1 MFAPGRDAFSG
12 DSDRL
17 VYCSASGQHIEL
29 MESQV
34 AWEIVFVL
42 VLTICAVVLF
52 VTEKFSTD
60 IVAILVMIA
69 LLVSGILTPAEGLAG
84 FANTATVTVGAMF
97 VLSAGVFRSGA
108 VNFVSRGLGKAARR
122 SSALML
128 FVLMVGVG
136 VLSSFLNNTAAV
148 AILIP
153 VVIVVARRAD
163 TSPSKLLMPL
173 SFASMFGGMGTVLG
187 TSTNILASSIAEEAG
202 LDAFGMFEFTKLGVV
217 FFAVGVAY
225 MMTVG
230 RKLVPDHRGKG
241 DLTKSFGLG
250 DYLTDLVLLAESKSV
265 GQSLASAPLVN
276 ELGVDVL
283 QILRGNDNLCPTP
296 ETVLREHDVLRIKGD
311 LRTIN
316 ELKDRVGVAF
326 GTSMKWRDEDL
337 ESTDTRIVEAVVGPS
352 SPLAGK
358 SLARSRL
365 RENYGAAV
373 LAIRQHGAIAHVEF
387 QNMKLMPGD
396 TLLIDVPN
404 DQIEHLTQQRVF
416 LLVSRAGIPRFN
428 WPKATKTL
436 VIVASVVVIA
446 ATGLLSI
453 VTAAAAGALAM
464 VLSGCISTEEAYGAI
479 EWNVLFLLAGMLSLG
494 AAMEKTGASTMLA
507 EGMID
512 GVGRFGPIVLLAAFF
527 GATMLLTEVMSNN
540 ATVALLLPIAITTAH
555 SIDANPR
562 AFMFAVVFAASSS
575 FMTPVGYQTNAM
587 IYGPGQYRFVDFVRV
602 GAPLN
607 LIFWVLGT
615 LLIPWFWPL

>member
-1 MFAPGRDAFSG
+1 
-12 DSDRL
+12 
-17 VYCSASGQHIEL
+17 VT
-29 MESQV
+29 
-34 AWEIVFVL
+34 WEIVFVL

-60 IVAILVMIA
+60 VVAIFVMIT

-84 FANTATVTVGAMF
+84 FANSATVTVGAMF
-97 VLSAGVFRSGA
+97 VLSAGMFRSGA
-108 VNFVSRGLGKAARR
+108 VNFVGRGLGRLARR
-122 SSALML
+122 SSELML

-136 VLSSFLNNTAAV
+136 VLSSCLNNTAAV

-153 VVIVVARRAD
+153 VVIVVAQRAH

-173 SFASMFGGMGTVLG
+173 SFASMFGGMCTVLG

-202 LDAFGMFEFTKLGVV
+202 LEAFGMFEFTKLGVI
-217 FFAVGVAY
+217 FFAVGVTY

-230 RKLVPDHRGKG
+230 RKLVPDHRSKG

-250 DYLTDLVLLAESKSV
+250 DYLTDLVLQEGSKSV
-265 GQSLASAPLVN
+265 GQSLVSAPLVQ
-276 ELGVDVL
+276 ELGIEIL
-283 QILRGNDNLCPTP
+283 QIERGKDTLRPTP
-296 ETVLREHDVLRIKGD
+296 ETILREHDVLRIKGD

-316 ELKDRVGVAF
+316 ELKDRVGVTL
-326 GTSMKWRDEDL
+326 GLSMKWRDKDI
-337 ESTDTRIVEAVVGPS
+337 ESTDTRLVEAVVGPS
-352 SPLAGK
+352 SPLVGK
-358 SLARSRL
+358 SLAESHL
-365 RENYGAAV
+365 RENYGAEV
-373 LAIRQHGAIAHVEF
+373 LAIRQHGALTYGEF
-387 QNMKLMPGD
+387 HNMKLMPGD

-404 DQIEHLTQQRVF
+404 GQIEHLTRQRVF

-428 WPKATKTL
+428 WRKATKAL
-436 VIVASVVVIA
+436 VIVVSVVVIA

-453 VTAAAAGALAM
+453 VAAAAAGALMM
-464 VLSGCISTEEAYGAI
+464 VVSGCISTEEAYGAI
-479 EWNVLFLLAGMLSLG
+479 EWSVLFLLAGMLALG
-494 AAMEKTGASTMLA
+494 AAMEKTGASMMLA

-512 GVGRFGPIVLLAAFF
+512 GIGGFGPIVMLAAFF
-527 GATMLLTEVMSNN
+527 GLTMLMTEVMSNN

-555 SIDANPR
+555 AIDANPR
-562 AFMFAVVFAASSS
+562 AFMFAIVFAASSS
-575 FMTPVGYQTNAM
+575 FMTPVGYQTNTM
-587 IYGPGQYRFVDFVRV
+587 IYGPGQYRFADFIRV

>member
-1 MFAPGRDAFSG
+1 VT
-12 DSDRL
+12 L
-17 VYCSASGQHIEL
+17 
-29 MESQV
+29 
-34 AWEIVFVL
+34 EISFVL
-42 VLTICAVVLF
+42 LLTIAAVVLF

-60 IVAILVMIA
+60 IVAILVMVV
-69 LLVSGILTPAEGLAG
+69 LLVSRVLTPAEGLAG

-97 VLSAGVFRSGA
+97 VLSAGMFRSGA
-108 VNFVSRGLGKAARR
+108 VNFVGRGLGRLARH
-122 SSALML
+122 SSGLML

-173 SFASMFGGMGTVLG
+173 SFASMFGGMCTVLG
-187 TSTNILASSIAEEAG
+187 TSTNILASAISEQAG
-202 LDAFGMFEFTKLGVV
+202 LGAFGMFEFTKLGVI
-217 FFAVGVAY
+217 FFAVGVTY

-230 RKLVPDHRGKG
+230 RKLVPDHRGRG
-241 DLTKSFGLG
+241 DLTTSFGLG
-250 DYLTDLVLLAESKSV
+250 DYLTDLILQAGSKSV
-265 GQSLASAPLVN
+265 GRPLASAPLVKD
-276 ELGVDVL
+276 LGIEVL
-283 QILRGNDNLCPTP
+283 QIRRGEDTLRPTP
-296 ETVLREHDVLRIKGD
+296 ETILCENDVLRIQGN

-316 ELKDRVGVAF
+316 ELKDRAGVAF
-326 GTSMKWRDEDL
+326 GMSVKWRDEDL
-337 ESTDTRIVEAVVGPS
+337 QSTDTRLVEAVVGPS

-358 SLARSRL
+358 SLAESHL
-365 RENYGAAV
+365 RENFGAWV
-373 LAIRQHGAIAHVEF
+373 LAVRQHGTLRHSEF
-387 QNMKLMPGD
+387 ENITLMPGD

-404 DQIEHLTQQRVF
+404 DQIEHLTEQRVF
-416 LLVSRAGIPRFN
+416 LVVSRAGIPRFN
-428 WPKATKTL
+428 WPKAAKAL
-436 VIVASVVVIA
+436 AIVVSVVVVA
-446 ATGLLSI
+446 ATGLLPI
-453 VTAAAAGALAM
+453 VAAAATGALAM
-464 VLSGCISTEEAYGAI
+464 VLSRCISTDEAYGAI

-507 EGMID
+507 EGMVNA
-512 GVGRFGPIVLLAAFF
+512 VGGFGPIALLAAFF

-562 AFMFAVVFAASSS
+562 TFMFAVVFAASSS
-575 FMTPVGYQTNAM
+575 FMTPVGYQTNTM

-607 LIFWVLGT
+607 LIFWILGV

>member
-1 MFAPGRDAFSG
+1 MT
-12 DSDRL
+12 L
-17 VYCSASGQHIEL
+17 
-29 MESQV
+29 
-34 AWEIVFVL
+34 EIGFVL
-42 VLTICAVVLF
+42 LLTIAAVVLF

-60 IVAILVMIA
+60 IVAILVMVV
-69 LLVSGILTPAEGLAG
+69 LLVSRVLTPAEGLAG

-97 VLSAGVFRSGA
+97 VLSAGMFRSGA
-108 VNFVSRGLGKAARR
+108 VNFVGRGLGRLARH
-122 SSALML
+122 SSGLML

-173 SFASMFGGMGTVLG
+173 SFASMFGGMCTVLG
-187 TSTNILASSIAEEAG
+187 TSTNILASAISEQAG
-202 LDAFGMFEFTKLGVV
+202 LGAFGMFEFTKLGVI
-217 FFAVGVAY
+217 FFAVGVTY

-230 RKLVPDHRGKG
+230 RKLVPDHRGRG
-241 DLTKSFGLG
+241 DLTTSFGLG
-250 DYLTDLVLLAESKSV
+250 DYLTDLILQAGSKSV
-265 GQSLASAPLVN
+265 GRPLASAPLVKD
-276 ELGVDVL
+276 LGIEVL
-283 QILRGNDNLCPTP
+283 QIRRGEDTLRPTP
-296 ETVLREHDVLRIKGD
+296 ETILCENDVLRIQGN

-316 ELKDRVGVAF
+316 ELKDRAGVAF
-326 GTSMKWRDEDL
+326 GMSVKWRDEDL
-337 ESTDTRIVEAVVGPS
+337 QSTDTRLVEAVVGPS

-358 SLARSRL
+358 SLAESHL
-365 RENYGAAV
+365 RENFGAWV
-373 LAIRQHGAIAHVEF
+373 LAVRQHGTLRHSEF
-387 QNMKLMPGD
+387 ENITLMPGD

-404 DQIEHLTQQRVF
+404 DQIEHLTEQRVF
-416 LLVSRAGIPRFN
+416 LVVSRAGIPRFN
-428 WPKATKTL
+428 WPKAAKAL
-436 VIVASVVVIA
+436 AIVVSVVVVA
-446 ATGLLSI
+446 ATGLLPI
-453 VTAAAAGALAM
+453 VAAAATGALAM
-464 VLSGCISTEEAYGAI
+464 VLSRCISTDEAYGAI

-507 EGMID
+507 EGMVNA
-512 GVGRFGPIVLLAAFF
+512 VGGFGPIALLAAFF

-562 AFMFAVVFAASSS
+562 TFMFAVVFAASSS
-575 FMTPVGYQTNAM
+575 FMTPVGYQTNTM
-587 IYGPGQYRFVDFVRV
+587 IYGPGQYHFVDFVRV

-607 LIFWVLGT
+607 LIFWILGV

>member
-1 MFAPGRDAFSG
+1 VT
-12 DSDRL
+12 L
-17 VYCSASGQHIEL
+17 
-29 MESQV
+29 
-34 AWEIVFVL
+34 EIGFVL
-42 VLTICAVVLF
+42 LLTIVAVVLF

-60 IVAILVMIA
+60 IVAILVMVV
-69 LLVSGILTPAEGLAG
+69 LLVSRVLTPAEGLAG
-84 FANTATVTVGAMF
+84 FANTATITVGAMF
-97 VLSAGVFRSGA
+97 VLSAGMFRSGA
-108 VNFVSRGLGKAARR
+108 VNFVGRGLGRLARH
-122 SSALML
+122 SSGLML

-173 SFASMFGGMGTVLG
+173 SFASMFGGMCTVLG
-187 TSTNILASSIAEEAG
+187 TSTNILASAISEQAG
-202 LDAFGMFEFTKLGVV
+202 LGAFGMFEFTKLGVI
-217 FFAVGVAY
+217 FFAVGVTY

-230 RKLVPDHRGKG
+230 RKLVPDHRGRG
-241 DLTKSFGLG
+241 DLTTSFGLG
-250 DYLTDLVLLAESKSV
+250 DYLTDLILQADSKSV
-265 GQSLASAPLVN
+265 GKALESAPLVKD
-276 ELGVDVL
+276 LGIEVL
-283 QILRGNDNLCPTP
+283 QIRRGEDTLRPTP
-296 ETVLREHDVLRIKGD
+296 ETVLCENDVLRIQGN

-316 ELKDRVGVAF
+316 ELKDRAGVAF
-326 GTSMKWRDEDL
+326 GMSVKWRDEDL
-337 ESTDTRIVEAVVGPS
+337 QSTDTRLVEAVVGPS

-358 SLARSRL
+358 SLAESRL
-365 RENYGAAV
+365 RENFGASV
-373 LAIRQHGAIAHVEF
+373 LAVRQHGTLRHSEF
-387 QNMKLMPGD
+387 ENITLMPGD
-396 TLLIDVPN
+396 ALLIDVPN
-404 DQIEHLTQQRVF
+404 DQIEHLTEQRVF
-416 LLVSRAGIPRFN
+416 LVVSRAGIPRFD
-428 WPKATKTL
+428 WRKASKA
-436 VIVASVVVIA
+436 VAIVVAVVVVA
-446 ATGLLSI
+446 ATGLLPI
-453 VTAAAAGALAM
+453 VAAAATGALMM

-507 EGMID
+507 EGMVNA
-512 GVGRFGPIVLLAAFF
+512 VGGFGPIALLAAFF

-562 AFMFAVVFAASSS
+562 TFMFAVVFAASSS
-575 FMTPVGYQTNAM
+575 FMTPVGYQTNTM

-607 LIFWVLGT
+607 LIFWILGV

>member
-1 MFAPGRDAFSG
+1 M
-12 DSDRL
+12 
-17 VYCSASGQHIEL
+17 
-29 MESQV
+29 
-34 AWEIVFVL
+34 

-52 VTEKFSTD
+52 VSEKFSTD
-60 IVAILVMIA
+60 IVAMLVMIA
-69 LLVSGILTPAEGLAG
+69 LLVTRILTPAEGLAG
-84 FANTATVTVGAMF
+84 FANTATITVGAMF
-97 VLSAGVFRSGA
+97 VLSAGMFRSGA
-108 VNFVSRGLGKAARR
+108 VNFVGKGLGRLARH
-122 SSALML
+122 SSGLML

-173 SFASMFGGMGTVLG
+173 SFASMFGGMCTVLG
-187 TSTNILASSIAEEAG
+187 TSTNILASSIAEQAG
-202 LDAFGMFEFTKLGVV
+202 LEAFGMFEFTKLGVI
-217 FFAVGVAY
+217 FFAVGVTY

-250 DYLTDLVLLAESKSV
+250 DYLTDVVLLADSKSV
-265 GQSLASAPLVN
+265 GQSLGSAPLVK
-276 ELGVDVL
+276 ELAVEVL
-283 QILRGNDNLCPTP
+283 QIVRDGDTLRTTP
-296 ETVLREHDVLRIKGD
+296 RTILRENDVLRIKGD
-311 LRTIN
+311 LRTID
-316 ELKDRVGVAF
+316 ELKDRAGVTL
-326 GTSMKWRDEDL
+326 GPSVKWSDADL
-337 ESTDTRIVEAVVGPS
+337 QSTDTRLVEAVVGPS

-358 SLARSRL
+358 SLAESHL
-365 RENYGAAV
+365 RENYGATV
-373 LAIRQHGAIAHVEF
+373 LAIRQHGALKHGEIRD
-387 QNMKLMPGD
+387 MKLMPGD

-404 DQIEHLTQQRVF
+404 DQIEHLTQQSVF

-428 WPKATKTL
+428 WPKATKAL
-436 VIVASVVVIA
+436 VIVVSVVVIA
-446 ATGLLSI
+446 ATGLLPI
-453 VTAAAAGALAM
+453 VAAAAAGALAM

-479 EWNVLFLLAGMLSLG
+479 EWNVLFLLAGMLALG

-507 EGMID
+507 GGMID
-512 GVGRFGPIVLLAAFF
+512 AVGDFGAIALLAAFF
-527 GATMLLTEVMSNN
+527 GITMLLTEVMSNN
-540 ATVALLLPIAITTAH
+540 ATVALLLPIAITTAQA
-555 SIDANPR
+555 IEANPR

-575 FMTPVGYQTNAM
+575 FMTPVGYQTNTM

-607 LIFWVLGT
+607 LIFWILGT

>member
-1 MFAPGRDAFSG
+1 MT
-12 DSDRL
+12 
-17 VYCSASGQHIEL
+17 
-29 MESQV
+29 
-34 AWEIVFVL
+34 WEIVFVL

-52 VTEKFSTD
+52 VTEKLSTD

-69 LLVSGILTPAEGLAG
+69 LLVSGVLTPAEGFAG
-84 FANTATVTVGAMF
+84 FANAATVTVGAMF
-97 VLSAGVFRSGA
+97 VLSAGMFRSGA
-108 VNFVSRGLGKAARR
+108 VNFVGRALGRLARH
-122 SSALML
+122 SSGLML

-153 VVIVVARRAD
+153 VVIVVARRAA

-173 SFASMFGGMGTVLG
+173 SFASMFGGMCTVLG
-187 TSTNILASSIAEEAG
+187 TSTNILASSIAEQAG
-202 LDAFGMFEFTKLGVV
+202 LEAFGMFEFTKLGVI

-230 RKLVPDHRGKG
+230 RKLVPDHRGRG

-250 DYLTDLVLLAESKSV
+250 DYLTDLVLKAGSKSV
-265 GQSLASAPLVN
+265 GKSLASAPLVE
-276 ELGVDVL
+276 ELGIEVL
-283 QILRGNDNLCPTP
+283 QILRGEDTLRPTP
-296 ETVLREHDVLRIKGD
+296 QTILCEHDVLRIKGD

-316 ELKDRVGVAF
+316 ELKDRAGVAF
-326 GTSMKWRDEDL
+326 GMSMKWRDKDL
-337 ESTDTRIVEAVVGPS
+337 ESTDTRLVEAVIGPS

-358 SLARSRL
+358 SLAESHL
-365 RENYGAAV
+365 RENYGATV
-373 LAIRQHGAIAHVEF
+373 LAIRHHGALTHGEF
-387 QNMKLMPGD
+387 QNRKLMPGD
-396 TLLIDVPN
+396 TLMLDVPN

-428 WPKATKTL
+428 WPKATKAL
-436 VIVASVVVIA
+436 VIVVSVVVTA

-453 VTAAAAGALAM
+453 VAAAAAGALMM

-479 EWNVLFLLAGMLSLG
+479 EWNVLFLLAGMLALG

-512 GVGRFGPIVLLAAFF
+512 RVGGFGPIALLAAFF
-527 GATMLLTEVMSNN
+527 GVTMLLTEAMSNN

-555 SIDANPR
+555 SIDANPH

-575 FMTPVGYQTNAM
+575 FMTPVGYQTNTM

>member
-1 MFAPGRDAFSG
+1 MT
-12 DSDRL
+12 
-17 VYCSASGQHIEL
+17 
-29 MESQV
+29 
-34 AWEIVFVL
+34 WEIVFVL

-60 IVAILVMIA
+60 VVAILVMIA

-108 VNFVSRGLGKAARR
+108 VNFVARALGRLARR
-122 SSALML
+122 SSGLAL

-173 SFASMFGGMGTVLG
+173 SYASMFGGMCTVLG
-187 TSTNILASSIAEEAG
+187 TSTNILASSIAEQAG
-202 LDAFGMFEFTKLGVV
+202 LGTFGMFEFTKLGVI
-217 FFAVGVAY
+217 FFAVGVTY

-230 RKLVPDHRGKG
+230 RKLVPDHRSKG
-241 DLTKSFGLG
+241 DLTKSFGMG
-250 DYLTDLVLLAESKSV
+250 DYLTDIVLQAESKSV
-265 GQSLASAPLVN
+265 GQSLASAPLVE
-276 ELGVDVL
+276 ELGIEVL
-283 QILRGNDNLCPTP
+283 QILRGEDTLRPTP
-296 ETVLREHDVLRIKGD
+296 ETILREHDVLRIKGD

-316 ELKDRVGVAF
+316 ELKDRAGVTF
-326 GTSMKWRDEDL
+326 GMSMKWRDKDL
-337 ESTDTRIVEAVVGPS
+337 ESTDTRLVEAVVGPS

-358 SLARSRL
+358 SLAESHL

-373 LAIRQHGAIAHVEF
+373 LAIRHHGALTHGEV
-387 QNMKLMPGD
+387 QNIKLMPGD

-428 WPKATKTL
+428 WPKATKAL
-436 VIVASVVVIA
+436 VIVASVLVIA

-453 VTAAAAGALAM
+453 VAAAAAGALMM
-464 VLSGCISTEEAYGAI
+464 VLIGCISTEEAYGAI
-479 EWNVLFLLAGMLSLG
+479 EWNVLFLLAGMLALG

-507 EGMID
+507 EGMIG
-512 GVGRFGPIVLLAAFF
+512 GVGEFGPIVLLAAFF
-527 GATMLLTEVMSNN
+527 GITMLLTEVMSNN
-540 ATVALLLPIAITTAH
+540 ATVALLLPIAITAAH
-555 SIDANPR
+555 SIDADPR

-575 FMTPVGYQTNAM
+575 FMTPVGYQTNTM
-587 IYGPGQYRFVDFVRV
+587 IYGPGQYRFMDFVRV

-607 LIFWVLGT
+607 LIFWVLGS

>member
-1 MFAPGRDAFSG
+1 
-12 DSDRL
+12 
-17 VYCSASGQHIEL
+17 

-587 IYGPGQYRFVDFVRV
+587 IYGPGQYRFVDFIRV

>member
-1 MFAPGRDAFSG
+1 MTGEM
-12 DSDRL
+12 L
-17 VYCSASGQHIEL
+17 
-29 MESQV
+29 
-34 AWEIVFVL
+34 FVL

-60 IVAILVMIA
+60 IVAMLVMIA
-69 LLVSGILTPAEGLAG
+69 LLVTGILTPAEGLAG
-84 FANTATVTVGAMF
+84 FANTATITVGAMF
-97 VLSAGVFRSGA
+97 VLSAGIFRSGA
-108 VNFVSRGLGKAARR
+108 VNFVGKGLGRLARH
-122 SSALML
+122 SSGLML

-173 SFASMFGGMGTVLG
+173 SFASMFGGMCTVLG
-187 TSTNILASSIAEEAG
+187 TSTNILASSIAEQAG
-202 LDAFGMFEFTKLGVV
+202 LEAFGMFEFTKLGVI

-225 MMTVG
+225 MMTWG
-230 RKLVPDHRGKG
+230 RRRVPDHRGKG

-250 DYLTDLVLLAESKSV
+250 DYLTDVVLLADSKSV
-265 GQSLASAPLVN
+265 GQSLASAPLVK
-276 ELGVDVL
+276 ELAVEVL
-283 QILRGNDNLCPTP
+283 QIVRGGVTLRPTP
-296 ETVLREHDVLRIKGD
+296 RTILREHDVLRIKGD
-311 LRTIN
+311 LRTID
-316 ELKDRVGVAF
+316 ELKDRVGVTLA
-326 GTSMKWRDEDL
+326 TSTTWSDEDL
-337 ESTDTRIVEAVVGPS
+337 QSTDTRLVEAVVGPS

-358 SLARSRL
+358 SLAQSNL
-365 RENYGAAV
+365 RENYGATV
-373 LAIRQHGAIAHVEF
+373 LAIRQHGALKRGKVRD
-387 QNMKLMPGD
+387 MKLMPGD

-428 WPKATKTL
+428 WPKATKAL
-436 VIVASVVVIA
+436 VIVVSVVVIA
-446 ATGLLSI
+446 ATGLLPI
-453 VTAAAAGALAM
+453 VAAAAAGALAM

-479 EWNVLFLLAGMLSLG
+479 EWNVLFLLAGMLALG
-494 AAMEKTGASTMLA
+494 AAMGKTGASTMLA
-507 EGMID
+507 GGMID
-512 GVGRFGPIVLLAAFF
+512 AVGDFGALALLAAFF
-527 GATMLLTEVMSNN
+527 GITMLLTEVMSNN
-540 ATVALLLPIAITTAH
+540 ATVALLLPIAITTAQ

-575 FMTPVGYQTNAM
+575 FMTPVGYQTNTM
-587 IYGPGQYRFVDFVRV
+587 IYGPGQYRFMDFVRV

-607 LIFWVLGT
+607 LIFWILGT

>member
-1 MFAPGRDAFSG
+1 MT
-12 DSDRL
+12 L
-17 VYCSASGQHIEL
+17 
-29 MESQV
+29 
-34 AWEIVFVL
+34 EIGFVL
-42 VLTICAVVLF
+42 LLTIVAVVLF

-60 IVAILVMIA
+60 IVAILVMVV
-69 LLVSGILTPAEGLAG
+69 LLVSRVLTPAEGLAG

-97 VLSAGVFRSGA
+97 VLSAGMFRSGA
-108 VNFVSRGLGKAARR
+108 VNFVGRGLGRLARH
-122 SSALML
+122 SSGLML

-173 SFASMFGGMGTVLG
+173 SFASMFGGMCTVLG
-187 TSTNILASSIAEEAG
+187 TSTNILASAISEQAG
-202 LDAFGMFEFTKLGVV
+202 LGAFGMFEFTKLGVI
-217 FFAVGVAY
+217 FFAVGVTY

-230 RKLVPDHRGKG
+230 RKLVPDHRGRG
-241 DLTKSFGLG
+241 DLTTSFGLG
-250 DYLTDLVLLAESKSV
+250 DYLTDLILQADSKSV
-265 GQSLASAPLVN
+265 GKALESAPLVKD
-276 ELGVDVL
+276 LGIEVL
-283 QILRGNDNLCPTP
+283 QIRRGEDTLRPTP
-296 ETVLREHDVLRIKGD
+296 ETVLCENDVLRIQGN

-316 ELKDRVGVAF
+316 ELKDRAGVAF
-326 GTSMKWRDEDL
+326 GMSVKWRDEDL
-337 ESTDTRIVEAVVGPS
+337 QSTDTRLVEAVVGPS

-358 SLARSRL
+358 SLAESRL
-365 RENYGAAV
+365 RENFGASV
-373 LAIRQHGAIAHVEF
+373 LAVRQHGTLRHSEF
-387 QNMKLMPGD
+387 ENITLMPGD

-404 DQIEHLTQQRVF
+404 DQIEHLTEQRVF
-416 LLVSRAGIPRFN
+416 LVVSRAGIPRFN
-428 WPKATKTL
+428 WPKAAKAL
-436 VIVASVVVIA
+436 AIVVSVVVVA
-446 ATGLLSI
+446 ATGLLPI
-453 VTAAAAGALAM
+453 VAAAATGALAM
-464 VLSGCISTEEAYGAI
+464 VLSRCISTDEAYGAI

-507 EGMID
+507 EGMVNA
-512 GVGRFGPIVLLAAFF
+512 VGGFGPIALLAAFF

-562 AFMFAVVFAASSS
+562 TFMFAVVFAASSS
-575 FMTPVGYQTNAM
+575 FMTPVGYQTNTM

-607 LIFWVLGT
+607 LIFWILGV

>member
-1 MFAPGRDAFSG
+1 MT
-12 DSDRL
+12 
-17 VYCSASGQHIEL
+17 
-29 MESQV
+29 
-34 AWEIVFVL
+34 WEIVFVL

-60 IVAILVMIA
+60 VVAILVMIA

-108 VNFVSRGLGKAARR
+108 VNFVSRALGRLARR
-122 SSALML
+122 SSGLTL

-173 SFASMFGGMGTVLG
+173 SYASMFGGMCTVLG
-187 TSTNILASSIAEEAG
+187 TSTNILASAIAEEAG
-202 LDAFGMFEFTKLGVV
+202 LGAFGMFEFTKLGVI

-230 RKLVPDHRGKG
+230 RKLVPDHRSKG
-241 DLTKSFGLG
+241 DLTKSFGMG
-250 DYLTDLVLLAESKSV
+250 DYLTDLVLQAESKSV
-265 GQSLASAPLVN
+265 GQSLASAPLVE
-276 ELGVDVL
+276 ELGIEVL
-283 QILRGNDNLCPTP
+283 QILRGEDILRPTP
-296 ETVLREHDVLRIKGD
+296 ETILREHDVLRIKGD

-316 ELKDRVGVAF
+316 ELKDRAGVTF
-326 GTSMKWRDEDL
+326 GMSTKWRDKDL
-337 ESTDTRIVEAVVGPS
+337 ESTDTRLVEAVVGPS

-358 SLARSRL
+358 SLAESHL

-373 LAIRQHGAIAHVEF
+373 LAIRHHGALTHGEV
-387 QNMKLMPGD
+387 QNIKLMPGD
-396 TLLIDVPN
+396 TLLMDVPN

-428 WPKATKTL
+428 WPKATKAL
-436 VIVASVVVIA
+436 VIVVSVLVIA

-453 VTAAAAGALAM
+453 VAAAAAGALMM

-479 EWNVLFLLAGMLSLG
+479 EWNVLFLLAGMLALG

-507 EGMID
+507 GGMID
-512 GVGRFGPIVLLAAFF
+512 GLGGFGPIVLLAAFF
-527 GATMLLTEVMSNN
+527 GITMLLTEVMSNN

-555 SIDANPR
+555 AIDADPR

-575 FMTPVGYQTNAM
+575 FMTPVGYQTNTM
-587 IYGPGQYRFVDFVRV
+587 IYGPGQYRFVDFLRV